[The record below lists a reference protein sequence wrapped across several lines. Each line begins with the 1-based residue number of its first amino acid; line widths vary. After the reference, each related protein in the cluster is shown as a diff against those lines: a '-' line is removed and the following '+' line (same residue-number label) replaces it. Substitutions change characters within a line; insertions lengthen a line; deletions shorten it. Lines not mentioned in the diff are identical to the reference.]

1 MTPDLHWLQG
11 PWRGRL
17 ALASRPRGGDW
28 LDEEL
33 TGWQRA
39 GVNVVV
45 SLLEE
50 QEAEQLELLRESE
63 IAKAKNLEF
72 VSFPIPDRDVPSSR
86 APALAMLRR
95 IVEILETGRNVVVH
109 CRQGVGRAGMIATG
123 ALVISGIGVDKAI
136 ETVSAARGLTV
147 PETPDQLQWIRRLPS
162 EHLVAK

>member
-1 MTPDLHWLQG
+1 MNPDLYWLQG

-28 LDEEL
+28 LDDEL
-33 TGWQRA
+33 GNWQRA
-39 GVNVVV
+39 SVNVVV

-50 QEAEQLELLRESE
+50 QEAEQLDLLRESE

-72 VSFPIPDRDVPSSR
+72 VSFPIPDRDVPASR
-86 APALAMLRR
+86 PAALAMLRR
-95 IVEILETGRNVVVH
+95 IVEMLEIGRNVVVH

-147 PETPDQLQWIRRLPS
+147 PETPNQLQWIHRLPS